1 MTLYLVAAVADVAMN
16 EALTPVRMSD
26 IPKTGTSALCFLF
39 IPLASFRIPIAMYF
53 ITID

>member
-1 MTLYLVAAVADVAMN
+1 VTLYLVAADDAGAMI

-39 IPLASFRIPIAMYF
+39 IPIASFRVPIEMYF
-53 ITID
+53 ISID

>member
-1 MTLYLVAAVADVAMN
+1 MTFSFGAAVADVATN

-26 IPKTGTSALCFLF
+26 IPKTGTSALYFVF
-39 IPLASFRIPIAMYF
+39 IPLASFRVPIAMYF

>member
-1 MTLYLVAAVADVAMN
+1 VTLYFVAAVADVVMI

-39 IPLASFRIPIAMYF
+39 IPIASFRIPIAMYF
-53 ITID
+53 IAID